1 MNARVLVSAAIRF
14 FALYTLSKSIESA
27 GEVVFFSG
35 LFQGGGAGGSEQS
48 LIGSLVFNLVFLLL
62 VAVFLLARTDLVT
75 GWVLRGQSTGE
86 ETVTLTAR
94 ELAAITFYVAG
105 LIFLVSGL
113 ERLLGQAAGWLFHQ
127 RGLVGGSMRRIDV
140 PSLVA
145 SGVKI
150 LAGIGLLLSAR
161 RQTRG
166 VPSSHLLGS
175 QPRRGPG

>member
-1 MNARVLVSAAIRF
+1 MNARLLVSAAVRL
-14 FALYTLSKSIESA
+14 FALYTLSKAIESA

-35 LFQGGGAGGSEQS
+35 LVESGAGGASQQS

-75 GWVLRGQSTGE
+75 GWVLRGPSTGE

-94 ELAAITFYVAG
+94 QLAAITFYVAG

-127 RGLVGGSMRRIDV
+127 QGLVGGSMRRIDV

-150 LAGIGLLLSAR
+150 LAGIALLLSAR

-166 VPSSHLLGS
+166 AIS
-175 QPRRGPG
+175 QG